1 MEGERKKNKIMQLLE
16 GAIISLTAGT
26 HNEKKNVNHIF
37 FMVLY
42 YVSFIIYIFTK
53 TAKRHSN

>member
-26 HNEKKNVNHIF
+26 HNGKKKMSTTF
-37 FMVLY
+37 SLWYCTMYL
-42 YVSFIIYIFTK
+42 S
-53 TAKRHSN
+53 

>member
-26 HNEKKNVNHIF
+26 HNGKKKCQPHFLYGTVLCIF
-37 FMVLY
+37 HNLY
-42 YVSFIIYIFTK
+42 LHKNCKKIQ
-53 TAKRHSN
+53 

>member
-37 FMVLY
+37 LHGTVLC
-42 YVSFIIYIFTK
+42 IFHNLYLHKNCKK
-53 TAKRHSN
+53 TQ

>member
-26 HNEKKNVNHIF
+26 HNEKKMSTTF
-37 FMVLY
+37 SLWYCTMYL
-42 YVSFIIYIFTK
+42 S
-53 TAKRHSN
+53 